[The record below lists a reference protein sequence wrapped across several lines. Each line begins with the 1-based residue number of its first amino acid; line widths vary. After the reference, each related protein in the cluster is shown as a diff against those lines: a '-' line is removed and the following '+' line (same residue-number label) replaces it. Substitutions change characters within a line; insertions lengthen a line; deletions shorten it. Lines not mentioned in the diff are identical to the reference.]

1 MNTDL
6 MNSVKSLVLAVVASG
21 VMLGISAGPA
31 AAAPVKEA
39 RVEVAKFE
47 LTKAEGRKAA
57 EDRVAAAA
65 ARLCAEGGVDL
76 MNRVEAAEYKLCVA
90 DAVSSARAQISAIV
104 GQQQLAAR

>member
-1 MNTDL
+1 MNTDI
-6 MNSVKSLVLAVVASG
+6 MNSVRGLVLAVVASG

-39 RVEVAKFE
+39 RIQVAKFE
-47 LTKAEGRKAA
+47 LTNAEGRKAA

-76 MNRVEAAEYKLCVA
+76 MSRAEAAEYKLCVA

-104 GQQQLAAR
+104 GRQQLAAR